1 MTTSDESR
9 PSAAGQSTDS
19 AGLTTDVVIV
29 GGGLA
34 GLTLATALATA
45 GVPVICLDRDT
56 PPTQLETDFDGR
68 TTALAFCSKQVLAG
82 AGVWPHMAED
92 AEPILD
98 IRVVDQE
105 SPLFLHYDH
114 TDVGIGPF
122 GWIAD
127 NTVIRRALFAR
138 VAELPNLRHIVPAS
152 VTRIE
157 RDSGGAKV
165 TLADGRVVKA
175 RLVVGADGKNS
186 FCRKSAGITV
196 TTWTYDQSAMICN
209 IAHDQPHGGVAV
221 EKFLPGGPFAI
232 LPLTDNRSS
241 IVWSEKKTLVPKYL
255 DMSTEAFT
263 AELQRRVGTWLGPI
277 RVVTKRSA
285 WPLSVLHA
293 DSYVAP
299 RLALVGEAAHAMH
312 PIAGQGL
319 NMGLRDVAA
328 LAEVIVDAHRLGLD
342 VGGPEPLARYQRW
355 RRFDNL
361 TLITVTDLLTRL
373 FSNDFGPLK
382 LARDLGMAAVNRMP
396 PLKKFFMRHAMGMV
410 GELPRMIRGEPL

>member
-1 MTTSDESR
+1 ME
-9 PSAAGQSTDS
+9 Q
-19 AGLTTDVVIV
+19 
-29 GGGLA
+29 
-34 GLTLATALATA
+34 
-45 GVPVICLDRDT
+45 
-56 PPTQLETDFDGR
+56 DFDGR
-68 TTALAFCSKQVLAG
+68 TTALAFCSKRVLEG

-114 TDVGIGPF
+114 QDVGIGPF

-127 NTVIRRALFAR
+127 NIVIRRALFAR
-138 VAELPNLRHIVPAS
+138 VAELPGLRHIVPAQ
-152 VTRIE
+152 VTRID
-157 RDSGGAKV
+157 RDAKGARV
-165 TLADGRVVKA
+165 TLSDGRVVKA
-175 RLVVGADGKNS
+175 RLVIGADGKNS
-186 FCRKSAGITV
+186 FCRKQAGIGVV
-196 TTWTYDQSAMICN
+196 TWKYDQSAMICN

-232 LPLTDNRSS
+232 LPLTENRSS
-241 IVWSEKKTLVPKYL
+241 IVWSENKSRVPMYMGL
-255 DMSTEAFT
+255 SDAAFT
-263 AELQRRVGTWLGPI
+263 AELQKRVGSWLGPI

-293 DSYVAP
+293 ERYVAQ

-342 VGGPEPLARYQRW
+342 VGGPEPLARYERW

-410 GELPRMIRGEPL
+410 GDLPRMIRGERL